1 MVISAGELEISS
13 EQNAAYRLTRRF
25 LFPICFQAV
34 EGGRSGVRFLIR
46 DTLWRK
52 ARNSLILIS
61 GYIVVLPDF

>member
-34 EGGRSGVRFLIR
+34 EDGRSGVRFLI
-46 DTLWRK
+46 LV
-52 ARNSLILIS
+52 S